1 MPLVISSEIVKV
13 WNMWGIRFF
22 WITMHSPFDIY
33 YTHKKWQK
41 NDNALLNE
49 ISVKNHIN
57 IFKNCMYKDISCV
70 LLENLFAIKGN

>member
-1 MPLVISSEIVKV
+1 MFPS
-13 WNMWGIRFF
+13 
-22 WITMHSPFDIY
+22 FDIY
-33 YTHKKWQK
+33 YTYKKWQN

>member
-1 MPLVISSEIVKV
+1 MFPS
-13 WNMWGIRFF
+13 
-22 WITMHSPFDIY
+22 FDIY
-33 YTHKKWQK
+33 YTYKKLQN
-41 NDNALLNE
+41 NDNSLLNE